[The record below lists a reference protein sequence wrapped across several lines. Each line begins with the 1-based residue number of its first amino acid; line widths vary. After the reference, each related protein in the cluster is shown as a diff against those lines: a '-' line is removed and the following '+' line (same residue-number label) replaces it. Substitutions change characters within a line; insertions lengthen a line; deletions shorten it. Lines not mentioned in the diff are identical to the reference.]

1 MDEDAYLVV
10 VNDPTGASTNYYRC
24 SLCNAEFNSH
34 RPNPEEMAFIFSIH
48 VAYSHPS
55 NNPRIES
62 VAEAAAR
69 VVAEAIRKLEE
80 QTAPLQVNGFKPA
93 DEVEVPAKKTLPR
106 WLEYLRTKF
115 AHLLKHPS

>member
-10 VNDPTGASTNYYRC
+10 VNDPAGAPTNYYRC

-34 RPNPEEMAFIFSIH
+34 RPNPEEMALNFSLH

-80 QTAPLQVNGFKPA
+80 QQA
-93 DEVEVPAKKTLPR
+93 DKIEGSAKWTLPQ
-106 WLEYLRTKF
+106 WLKHLRTRLARLF
-115 AHLLKHPS
+115 NRPS